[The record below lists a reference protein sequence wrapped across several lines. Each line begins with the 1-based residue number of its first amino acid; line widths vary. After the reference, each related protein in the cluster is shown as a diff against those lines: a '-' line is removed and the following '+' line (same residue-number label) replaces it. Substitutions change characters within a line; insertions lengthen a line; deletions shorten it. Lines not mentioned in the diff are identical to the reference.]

1 VRNEIRCTEPSEKS
15 LRTRAYKLGARLV
28 ARKLR
33 TIEKDYLVARLRQ
46 EYGSSASCRS
56 GSYYHSLN

>member
-15 LRTRAYKLGARLV
+15 LRTRAYKLRARLV

-33 TIEKDYLVARLRQ
+33 TIEKDYLVARLR
-46 EYGSSASCRS
+46 EECGGSASCRP
-56 GSYYHSLN
+56 GSYHNGLN